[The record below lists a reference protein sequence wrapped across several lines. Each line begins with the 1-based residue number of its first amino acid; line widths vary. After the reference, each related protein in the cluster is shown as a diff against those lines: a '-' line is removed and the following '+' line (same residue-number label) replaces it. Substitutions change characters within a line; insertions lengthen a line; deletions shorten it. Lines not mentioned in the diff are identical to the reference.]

1 MTDWRGARGNGDDV
15 IAPVTFAAAAPPIR
29 GKDENAL
36 MTVVAQ
42 PIVPGAVEISDE
54 EVVRRVVA
62 GERELFEL
70 LLRRYN
76 QRVYRAVRAVLRN
89 AEDAED
95 VMQQAYVSAYR
106 HLHQFEGRAAFSTW
120 FTRIALR
127 EAAARNRKTVSL
139 LHVVPELGGENTMND
154 FPEPGP
160 DPEARAVAADLMQH
174 VEAEVAALPEIYRS
188 VLLLREVEGLSTDET
203 AACLEISI
211 DVVKTRLHR
220 ARTMLRD
227 ALYRRAGVTLP
238 AIFSFG
244 SQRCDRIVA
253 RVMDEIRAL

>member
-1 MTDWRGARGNGDDV
+1 MTSMTA
-15 IAPVTFAAAAPPIR
+15 AEPV
-29 GKDENAL
+29 
-36 MTVVAQ
+36 
-42 PIVPGAVEISDE
+42 VPLPLEISDE

-89 AEDAED
+89 PDDTED

-106 HLHQFEGRAAFSTW
+106 ALHQFEGRSSFATW
-120 FTRIALR
+120 MTKIALR
-127 EAAARNRKTVSL
+127 EAAARNKKM
-139 LHVVPELGGENTMND
+139 HVVPELRGENTMND

-160 DPEARAVAADLMQH
+160 DPEARAVATDLMQH
-174 VEAEVAALPEIYRS
+174 VEAEVAALPEAYRS
-188 VLLLREVEGLSTDET
+188 VLLLREVEGLSTEET
-203 AACLEISI
+203 AACLDLST

-227 ALYRRAGVTLP
+227 ALYRRAGVGLQT
-238 AIFSFG
+238 IFSFG
-244 SQRCDRIVA
+244 SHRCDRVVA
-253 RVMDEIRAL
+253 RVMDEIRGIDE